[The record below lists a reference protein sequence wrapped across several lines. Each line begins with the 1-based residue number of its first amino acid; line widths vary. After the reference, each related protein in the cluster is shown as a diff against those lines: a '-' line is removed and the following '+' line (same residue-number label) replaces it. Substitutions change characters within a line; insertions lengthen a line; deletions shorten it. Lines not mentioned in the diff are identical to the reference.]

1 MPAYYLATMMA
12 SRDIKWRPKFT
23 SGLTDDGPD
32 DKRLIIEFSGDIKNI
47 PWITI
52 ASYGYAI
59 NINILVNDVPIL
71 FDKNWLRGKGL
82 RKANITKGSENTF
95 VIDIQM

>member
-1 MPAYYLATMMA
+1 MPAYYLATMME

-23 SGLTDDGPD
+23 SGLSDDGLN
-32 DKRLIIEFSGDIKNI
+32 DKRLIIEFFGDIKNV

-52 ASYGYAI
+52 ASYGYAVD
-59 NINILVNDVPIL
+59 INILVETVPVL
-71 FDKNWLRGKGL
+71 FDKNWIRGKGL
-82 RKANITKGSENTF
+82 RKANITPGSENTF